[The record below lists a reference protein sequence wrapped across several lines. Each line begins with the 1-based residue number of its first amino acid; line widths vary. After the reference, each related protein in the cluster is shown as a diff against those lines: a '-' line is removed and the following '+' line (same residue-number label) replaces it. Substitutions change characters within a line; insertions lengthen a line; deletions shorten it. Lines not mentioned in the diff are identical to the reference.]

1 MPLSSLT
8 PISHT
13 SNTQFDCVEN
23 DISSSNIVSFVE
35 TQSIVSTL
43 CSFPIDEIGSS
54 RFLKMYGYDLER
66 LSIQAHLS
74 AKRQD
79 GDEYV
84 IEEILT
90 QKKLSILVTTL
101 LTLEAWRTLCLHPRG
116 VAEKKDGK
124 SALGEKIVKNQNSV
138 RCAFILHAETTIVS
152 IMNLICFRR
161 ENCEEMTSEIA
172 VALIDYCARQLSVL
186 ATPVHENEML
196 RLQKEPGTIEAQARH
211 IQSRSLFD
219 EFYENLLGTEY
230 RTSVTST
237 SLARYLCEHIDVL
250 PLSAQSRI
258 LDTHD
263 YLLMFVPL
271 IDEPPWTRR
280 RMKSKDGTVVW
291 EKLYDNKEWKEVAP
305 KDLIQI
311 TQCEAQCW
319 IAVFYLTCS
328 NVCRQNY
335 SLNAFRKESLLRLRK
350 FLNEVILDQLP
361 VLTDVMRYM
370 DELSLMHVPE
380 ASIAEGVNL
389 LLQEVDTI
397 RDKILKDWDLDGLS
411 NKIFDSVFSNVTD
424 SNDNDLRLIATIYDE
439 MLVGELTSTKSM
451 NHLSYAKPIEY
462 VCLKVSRDVSFWLKP
477 GCEKSILQ
485 STYGTVTRSKLEIA
499 SNSKDFLF
507 TEDMELVAVISFEG
521 DCYSK
526 ELKASATFDG
536 NSGKAT
542 HWIQLGN
549 SSEMLVLQLGFKPQ
563 TENQSVFE
571 LHYAFLSQPL

>member
-1 MPLSSLT
+1 
-8 PISHT
+8 
-13 SNTQFDCVEN
+13 
-23 DISSSNIVSFVE
+23 
-35 TQSIVSTL
+35 
-43 CSFPIDEIGSS
+43 
-54 RFLKMYGYDLER
+54 
-66 LSIQAHLS
+66 
-74 AKRQD
+74 
-79 GDEYV
+79 
-84 IEEILT
+84 
-90 QKKLSILVTTL
+90 
-101 LTLEAWRTLCLHPRG
+101 
-116 VAEKKDGK
+116 
-124 SALGEKIVKNQNSV
+124 
-138 RCAFILHAETTIVS
+138 
-152 IMNLICFRR
+152 
-161 ENCEEMTSEIA
+161 
-172 VALIDYCARQLSVL
+172 
-186 ATPVHENEML
+186 
-196 RLQKEPGTIEAQARH
+196 
-211 IQSRSLFD
+211 
-219 EFYENLLGTEY
+219 
-230 RTSVTST
+230 
-237 SLARYLCEHIDVL
+237 LCEHIDVL

>member
-1 MPLSSLT
+1 MPISSLT

-219 EFYENLLGTEY
+219 EFY
-230 RTSVTST
+230 
-237 SLARYLCEHIDVL
+237 
-250 PLSAQSRI
+250 
-258 LDTHD
+258 
-263 YLLMFVPL
+263 
-271 IDEPPWTRR
+271 
-280 RMKSKDGTVVW
+280 
-291 EKLYDNKEWKEVAP
+291 
-305 KDLIQI
+305 
-311 TQCEAQCW
+311 
-319 IAVFYLTCS
+319 
-328 NVCRQNY
+328 
-335 SLNAFRKESLLRLRK
+335 
-350 FLNEVILDQLP
+350 
-361 VLTDVMRYM
+361 
-370 DELSLMHVPE
+370 
-380 ASIAEGVNL
+380 
-389 LLQEVDTI
+389 
-397 RDKILKDWDLDGLS
+397 
-411 NKIFDSVFSNVTD
+411 
-424 SNDNDLRLIATIYDE
+424 
-439 MLVGELTSTKSM
+439 
-451 NHLSYAKPIEY
+451 
-462 VCLKVSRDVSFWLKP
+462 
-477 GCEKSILQ
+477 
-485 STYGTVTRSKLEIA
+485 
-499 SNSKDFLF
+499 
-507 TEDMELVAVISFEG
+507 
-521 DCYSK
+521 
-526 ELKASATFDG
+526 
-536 NSGKAT
+536 
-542 HWIQLGN
+542 
-549 SSEMLVLQLGFKPQ
+549 
-563 TENQSVFE
+563 
-571 LHYAFLSQPL
+571 